1 MRIINFISPETDP
14 LGAGY
19 HLLQSKIAVGSG
31 GFWGKGLMSGTQNR
45 LHFLPAQHTDF
56 IFSVA
61 AEELGFFGV
70 ASAVARNTLGRVTTI
85 PQGCQ
90 KQGQELV
97 NVIKKLEDAGF
108 VVKS

>member
-1 MRIINFISPETDP
+1 MKEIDLEKSVYELTEAYPELIDI
-14 LGAGY
+14 L
-19 HLLQSKIAVGSG
+19 K
-31 GFWGKGLMSGTQNR
+31 
-45 LHFLPAQHTDF
+45 
-56 IFSVA
+56 
-61 AEELGFFGV
+61 ELGFFGV

>member
-1 MRIINFISPETDP
+1 MKEIDLEKSVYELTEAYPELIDI
-14 LGAGY
+14 L
-19 HLLQSKIAVGSG
+19 K
-31 GFWGKGLMSGTQNR
+31 
-45 LHFLPAQHTDF
+45 
-56 IFSVA
+56 
-61 AEELGFFGV
+61 ELGFFGV
-70 ASAVARNTLGRVTTI
+70 ASAVARNTLGRITTI